1 MLQELLKK
9 VVAGATLSEEE
20 SFSMTGA
27 MADGEE
33 PLAAAALLA
42 CLSLRGEAVPEITG
56 AARCLREK
64 MAVVPFHGPC
74 ADIVGTGGDG
84 GRTFNV
90 STASALVAAGAGVT
104 VAKHG
109 NRAVSSRCGA
119 ADVLELA
126 GVRLE
131 RTPEELA
138 AQLREEGVAFL
149 FARTLHPVMAKV
161 APLRKALGIRTVF
174 NLVGPLANPARAQS
188 MVVGVCRQELL
199 VPFAQTLRNLRVQC
213 ALVVHSD
220 DGLDEI
226 SSLAPTRGALLR
238 DGAIEEITI
247 HPEELL
253 PEESLRTG
261 TLEGGDPAE
270 NLRILRGVL
279 SGEDRT
285 ARRGAV
291 LLNAAALCMVAGLG
305 RTLSECIPLAESSLD
320 CGAGA
325 ERLRRMA
332 R

>member
-1 MLQELLKK
+1 MLQDLLKK

-20 SFSMTGA
+20 SFSMTEA
-27 MADGEE
+27 MANGEE

-42 CLSLRGEAVPEITG
+42 GLSLRGEAVSEITG
-56 AARCLREK
+56 AARYLREK
-64 MAVVPFHGPC
+64 MAAVPFGGPC

-84 GRTFNV
+84 GRTFNI
-90 STASALVAAGAGVT
+90 STAAALVAAGAGVT

-119 ADVLELA
+119 ADVLEQA

-131 RTPEELA
+131 RTPEDLS

-149 FARTLHPVMAKV
+149 FARTMHPVMARV

-174 NLVGPLANPARAQS
+174 NLVGPLANPAHARS

-199 VPFAQTLRNLRVQC
+199 VPFAQTLRNLGVEC

-226 SSLAPTRGALLR
+226 SSLSVTHAALLR
-238 DGAIEEITI
+238 NGRIEELVIR
-247 HPEELL
+247 PEEFL

-261 TLEGGDPAE
+261 TLEGGDPPE
-270 NLRILRGVL
+270 NLRILQGIL
-279 SGEDRT
+279 SGEDHT

-291 LLNAAALCMVAGLG
+291 LLNAAALCLVAGKG
-305 RTLSECIPLAESSLD
+305 RTLSECIALAEKSLD
-320 CGAGA
+320 SGAAA
-325 ERLRRMA
+325 EKLRRLA
-332 R
+332 K

>member
-9 VVAGATLSEEE
+9 VVAGATLQEEE
-20 SFSMTGA
+20 GFSMVGA
-27 MADGEE
+27 MAGGGE
-33 PLAAAALLA
+33 PLAAAGLLA
-42 CLSLRGEAVPEITG
+42 CLSLRGETVPEITG
-56 AARCLREK
+56 AARYLREK
-64 MAVVPFHGPC
+64 MAIVPFHGPC

-119 ADVLELA
+119 ADVLEQA

-149 FARTLHPVMAKV
+149 FARAMHPVMAKV
-161 APLRKALGIRTVF
+161 APLRRALGIRTVF
-174 NLVGPLANPARAQS
+174 NLVGPLANPAHAQS
-188 MVVGVCRQELL
+188 MVVGVCRRELL
-199 VPFAQTLRNLRVQC
+199 VPFAQTLRNLGTLC

-226 SSLAPTRGALLR
+226 SSLAATHAALLR
-238 DGAIEEITI
+238 NGCIEELII
-247 HPEELL
+247 RPEEFLS
-253 PEESLRTG
+253 EESLRTG
-261 TLEGGDPAE
+261 TLEGGGPAE
-270 NLRILRGVL
+270 NLRILRSIL
-279 SGEDRT
+279 SGEDHS

-320 CGAGA
+320 RGAGA
-325 ERLRRMA
+325 EVLRRMA

>member
-9 VVAGATLSEEE
+9 VVAGVTLSEEE
-20 SFSMTGA
+20 SFSMVGA
-27 MADGEE
+27 MAGGEE
-33 PLAAAALLA
+33 PQAAAGLLA
-42 CLSLRGEAVPEITG
+42 CLSLRGEAVSEITG
-56 AARCLREK
+56 AARYLREK

-84 GRTFNV
+84 GRTFNI

-119 ADVLELA
+119 ADVLERA

-138 AQLREEGVAFL
+138 AQLREDGVAFL
-149 FARTLHPVMAKV
+149 FARSMHPVMARV

-174 NLVGPLANPARAQS
+174 NLVGPLANPAHASS

-199 VPFAQTLRNLRVQC
+199 VPFAQTLRNLGVQC

-226 SSLAPTRGALLR
+226 SSLAATRAALLR
-238 DGAIEEITI
+238 DGRIEELTI
-247 HPEELL
+247 RPEECL
-253 PEESLRTG
+253 PGEALRTG

-270 NLRILRGVL
+270 NLRILQGIL
-279 SGEDRT
+279 SGEDHG

-305 RTLSECIPLAESSLD
+305 RTLSECIPLVERALDSGAAAEK
-320 CGAGA
+320 
-325 ERLRRMA
+325 LRRMA